1 MDEQKLIRVEHKGPV
16 VIVTLDNPPLNLLTP
31 ALLGQLKDAF
41 DALDKD
47 DSARAVIVTGAGDR
61 AFCAGA
67 DTRTFGQLPSGA
79 GGVYGKAIMDIVESS
94 RLPVIAAIDGYA
106 LGGGLEVALAC
117 DIRIASEEAKIGL
130 TEANLGLI
138 AGYGGATRLPWL
150 IGEGNAKLMIY
161 SGDKFSG
168 REAKELG
175 VVQFVVPREEL
186 MDKAMALAEKFASK
200 GPISIAVTKEIFHAE
215 RQSALGAGFRQ
226 ESISAGK
233 IRGSEDAKE
242 GIRALREKRQPVF
255 KNK

>member
-1 MDEQKLIRVEHKGPV
+1 MEEQHLVRVEHKGPV

-31 ALLGQLKDAF
+31 ALLDQLKTAF
-41 DALDKD
+41 ETLGKD
-47 DSARAVIVTGAGDR
+47 DTARAVIVTGAGDR

-79 GGVYGKAIMDIVESS
+79 GGVYGKAVMDIVESS

-117 DIRIASEEAKIGL
+117 DIRIASQEAKIGL

-168 REAKELG
+168 QEAKELG

-186 MDKAMALAEKFASK
+186 MDRAMALAEKFASK
-200 GPISIAVTKEIFHAE
+200 GPISIAVSKEIFHAE
-215 RQSALGAGFRQ
+215 RQGPLGAGFRQ

-242 GIRALREKRQPVF
+242 GIRALREKRVPVF